1 MEEEAPSPAPEAS
14 TGKAG
19 GKGVKKK
26 LENVCFLSDSPAED
40 QTTDGSGD
48 QVGKTGHDFPEIL
61 FLEIIGQFKKF
72 LRISTALT
80 ERNLSTNFFLILSIF
95 SKFRF

>member
-1 MEEEAPSPAPEAS
+1 MEQSYNAYTAWRERIIYDQIS
-14 TGKAG
+14 T
-19 GKGVKKK
+19 KKPK
-26 LENVCFLSDSPAED
+26 K
-40 QTTDGSGD
+40 TKDGSGD

-61 FLEIIGQFKKF
+61 FLEKKIGQFKKF

-80 ERNLSTNFFLILSIF
+80 ERNLSANFFLILSIF

>member
-1 MEEEAPSPAPEAS
+1 MSGKLLEEEAPSPAPEAS

-40 QTTDGSGD
+40 QTT
-48 QVGKTGHDFPEIL
+48 
-61 FLEIIGQFKKF
+61 
-72 LRISTALT
+72 T
-80 ERNLSTNFFLILSIF
+80 EDEDEESEEDEEEEEEEEEEEY
-95 SKFRF
+95 

>member
-1 MEEEAPSPAPEAS
+1 MMYRYILNSEATRTPLC
-14 TGKAG
+14 KRRG
-19 GKGVKKK
+19 GD
-26 LENVCFLSDSPAED
+26 EDTDEDRSAEI
-40 QTTDGSGD
+40 DGSGD

-61 FLEIIGQFKKF
+61 FLEIIGQFKKS